1 VKTRPRSLNGNLIV
15 VDSLFAFVMAL
26 ASVVYGNSSRLQ
38 VGGINHFLETRIT
51 ILNAAFA
58 AFFMTA
64 WTYYFR
70 SLDRPQ
76 SQNTLGKLVR
86 AGRGCLV
93 MSLLLALYL
102 YASRT
107 TGPTLRITVA
117 FFVCSVAYKTCQI
130 LFAGWIAARDPELV
144 IILGSGPRACKA
156 WRELRTQ
163 YHSTVNLLG
172 FVDDRSLSEMA
183 PDVAD
188 RYLGSIDDLSDLL
201 LHNVVDELLIALP
214 MKSCY
219 DQAQRAVAIA
229 EQVGVHVA
237 NMGGMYTST
246 LRQPSHREQE
256 FFSELAPFHEH
267 YVARQ
272 TIKRVFDVVGSL
284 TGLFLLAPLLALVAI
299 AVKVTSQ
306 GPVLFVQER
315 YGFRRR
321 RFHMY
326 KFRSMVKNAPELL
339 GELEARNEAIGP
351 IFKMKQDP
359 RMTPLGRI
367 LRAWSLDE
375 LPQLFNVLLGHMSL
389 VGPRPMSIRDVSLF
403 DEALLMRRFTV
414 KPGITGL
421 LQVNGRSAVGFDQ
434 WIKSDF
440 SYIDD
445 WSLALDFQIL
455 ARTVT
460 AVVKRTGAV

>member
-1 VKTRPRSLNGNLIV
+1 MKSRSRSLSGNLIL
-15 VDSLFAFVMAL
+15 VDGLFALVMAL
-26 ASVVYGNSSRLQ
+26 AAVVYGNSSR
-38 VGGINHFLETRIT
+38 VPFASMNHFLETRIT

-58 AFFMTA
+58 AFFMAA

-76 SQNTLGKLVR
+76 SNNMFGKLIR
-86 AGRGCLV
+86 AARGCLV
-93 MSLLLALYL
+93 MSFVLALYL
-102 YASRT
+102 YASHT
-107 TGPTLRITVA
+107 TGPTLRIAAA
-117 FFVCSVAYKTCQI
+117 FFVASVAYKTGQI
-130 LFAGWIAARDPELV
+130 VFAEWIAARDPELV

-156 WRELRTQ
+156 WRELRTR
-163 YHSTVNLLG
+163 YHSTVKLLG
-172 FVDDRSLSEMA
+172 FVDDRALTDMA

-188 RYLGSIDDLSDLL
+188 RYLGSLDDLSALL
-201 LHNVVDELLIALP
+201 LRNVVDELLIALP

-219 DQAQRAVAIA
+219 DQAQRAIAIA

-237 NMGGMYTST
+237 NMGGVYSST
-246 LRQPSHREQE
+246 LSQSAHREQE

-272 TIKRVFDVVGSL
+272 TIKRVFDIVGSL
-284 TGLFLLAPLLALVAI
+284 TGLFLLAPLLALIAI
-299 AVKVTSQ
+299 AVKLTSP

-315 YGFRRR
+315 YGYRRR
-321 RFHMY
+321 LFHMY

-339 GELEARNEAIGP
+339 AHLEGKNEAVGP

-359 RMTPLGRI
+359 RMTRLGRV

-389 VGPRPMSIRDVSLF
+389 VGPRPMSVRDVSLF
-403 DEALLMRRFTV
+403 SEALVMRRFTV